1 MIEVLADAMLWRG
14 IPENIQSDKGP
25 EFAAKGL
32 RMGLANVGD
41 RGRGISNQVP
51 NLVEPCRTLWILSDS
66 C

>member
-1 MIEVLADAMLWRG
+1 MIEALADAMLWRG

-25 EFAAKGL
+25 EFAAKEL

-41 RGRGISNQVP
+41 RDAVY
-51 NLVEPCRTLWILSDS
+51 RTRHHALLKLMGF